1 MLSGSPELPRD
12 PDLLVGKIVDLTST
26 IARMIEE
33 NAALAGEKATLCEE
47 KAALAAENEKLR
59 LLLAEF
65 KRAMF
70 GRRSEKLDPDQLSL
84 GLEDVEQSI
93 AAKEAAIE
101 SATTNSEQPS
111 RPPRAKAARNRG
123 ALPRHLPRIDVVIDV
138 EDKSCPHGHG
148 EMHVIGEDV
157 TEMLDVI
164 PAQYRV
170 KRIIRRRYG
179 CRTCESVVVQAPA
192 PEKPITGGM
201 ATEALLCSVAVAK
214 FAWHLPLYRQAQIFA
229 GQGIDLDRSTLA
241 FWMGRTAWWLKPLYQ
256 LLLSKI
262 LSYPRVFCDETPV
275 PVLDPGRGR
284 TKTGQFW
291 TYAVDDRPWCGPAPP
306 AVAYVYT
313 EDRKGKQVNEQL
325 QGFSSILQV
334 DGYQGYNGLTKA
346 NRPGGPVT
354 LALCNAHARRK
365 FYEIY
370 KSQVSPIAGEALRRI
385 AEVYQIEEDVRGHS
399 ADERLAIR
407 QAKTKPILEQMK
419 SWLEAR
425 LIEVSGKSK
434 LAEAIR
440 YMLSHWGGLTIFL
453 ADGRVEVDNNTVE
466 RPIRHIALDKKNS
479 LFAGSDGGA
488 EHWAIFSSLIN
499 SAKLNDIDPQTYL
512 TDVLERIV
520 SGRTKMTQLHELLPW
535 VWKARREADRR
546 DGIRT

>member
-1 MLSGSPELPRD
+1 MLSDSPELPRD
-12 PDLLVGKIVDLTST
+12 LDLLVGRIADLTKQ
-26 IARMIEE
+26 IARVTEE
-33 NAALAGEKATLCEE
+33 KTTLAEE
-47 KAALAAENEKLR
+47 KAELAAENEKLR

-70 GRRSEKLDPDQLSL
+70 GRRSERLDPDQLSL

-101 SATTNSEQPS
+101 SATTSSEKPS

-123 ALPRHLPRIDVVIDV
+123 ALPRHLPRIDVVIDI

-148 EMHVIGEDV
+148 EMHLIGERV
-157 TEMLDVI
+157 TERLDVI
-164 PAQYRV
+164 PVQYRV
-170 KRIIRRRYG
+170 KREIRRRWG
-179 CRTCESVVVQAPA
+179 CRTCESVVEAPA

-201 ATEALLCSVAVAK
+201 ATEALLSSVAVAK
-214 FAWHLPLYRQAQIFA
+214 FAWHVPLYRQAQMFA

-241 FWMGRTAWWLKPLYQ
+241 FWIGRTAWWLKPLYL
-256 LLLSKI
+256 LLLSTI

-306 AVAYVYT
+306 AVAYVYA
-313 EDRKGKQVNEQL
+313 EDRKGQRPESQL
-325 QGFSSILQV
+325 RDFCGILQV

-346 NRPGGPVT
+346 SRPGGPVT
-354 LALCNAHARRK
+354 LALCLAHARRK

-370 KSQVSPIAGEALRRI
+370 KSQASPIADEALRRI
-385 AEVYQIEEDVRGHS
+385 AEIYQIEAEVRGRS
-399 ADERLAIR
+399 AAERLATR
-407 QAKTKPILEQMK
+407 QAKTKPILEHMK

-425 LIEVSGKSK
+425 LAEISGKSK
-434 LAEAIR
+434 LAGAIR
-440 YMLSHWGGLTIFL
+440 YMLSHWNGLTIFL
-453 ADGRVEVDNNTVE
+453 SDGRVEVDNNTVE
-466 RPIRHIALDKKNS
+466 RAIRHIALGKKNH

-488 EHWAIFSSLIN
+488 AHWAIYSTLIN
-499 SAKLNDIDPQTYL
+499 SAKLHEIDPQTYL

-520 SGRTKMTQLHELLPW
+520 SGRTNATQLHELLPW
-535 VWKARREADRR
+535 VWKAAREAERR
-546 DGIRT
+546 NSIAA

>member
-1 MLSGSPELPRD
+1 MSNEPSELLRD
-12 PDLLVGKIVDLTST
+12 PDLLVDKIVDLTSM
-26 IARMIEE
+26 IARMVQEKTE
-33 NAALAGEKATLCEE
+33 LALE

-70 GRRSEKLDPDQLSL
+70 GRRSERLDPDQLAL
-84 GLEDVEQSI
+84 GLENLEQSI
-93 AAKEAAIE
+93 AARKAAVEAAE
-101 SATTNSEQPS
+101 TKSEQPS
-111 RPPRAKAARNRG
+111 RSPPAKAKRNRG

-164 PAQYRV
+164 PAQYQV

-214 FAWHLPLYRQAQIFA
+214 FAWHLPLYRQAQIFH

-241 FWMGRTAWWLKPLYQ
+241 FWMGRTAWWLKPLYL
-256 LLLSKI
+256 LLLSTI
-262 LSYPRVFCDETPV
+262 QSYPRVFCDETPM

-291 TYAVDDRPWCGPAPP
+291 TYAVDDRAWCGPAPP

-313 EDRKGKQVNEQL
+313 EDRKGKRVEEQL
-325 QGFSSILQV
+325 QGFSGVLQV
-334 DGYQGYNGLTKA
+334 DCYAGYNGLTKA

-365 FYEIY
+365 FYELH
-370 KSQVSPIAGEALRRI
+370 KSLASPVAGEALQRI
-385 AEVYQIEEDVRGHS
+385 AEVYQIEETVRGRP
-399 ADERLAIR
+399 ADDRHAVR
-407 QAKTKPILEQMK
+407 QTKTKPILEQMK
-419 SWLEAR
+419 SWLDAR
-425 LIEVSGKSK
+425 LAEVSGKSK

-440 YMLSHWGGLTIFL
+440 YMLSHWGGLTVFL

-466 RPIRHIALDKKNS
+466 RTIRHIALGKKNA

-488 EHWAIFSSLIN
+488 EHWAIFASLIN
-499 SAKLNDIDPQTYL
+499 SAKLNDLDPQTYL
-512 TDVLERIV
+512 TDVLERMV
-520 SGRTKMTQLHELLPW
+520 CGRTKITQLHELLPW
-535 VWKARREADRR
+535 VWKAARAENHQDSITA
-546 DGIRT
+546 